1 MSEQDN
7 LRIAKETLAAVNAR
21 DLDGFVSCLDESHV
35 WQNEGFPAPIQGRV
49 GARQVLGAYLE
60 VFPDMRF
67 ETEKTIA
74 RGDFVVTCWCMT
86 GTHKAQ
92 FRGPGALD
100 IPPTNKQFRVRGC
113 TVSEFKNGRV
123 TKTTDYS
130 DRLTVL
136 RQLGVLAV
144 GKPAAAAG

>member
-7 LRIAKETLAAVNAR
+7 LKVAKETLAAINAR
-21 DLDGFVSCLDESHV
+21 NLDGFVSYLDESHV
-35 WQNEGFPAPIQGRV
+35 WENEGFPAPIQGRV
-49 GARQVLGAYLE
+49 GARQVLGSYFEA
-60 VFPDMRF
+60 FPDMRF

-74 RGDFVVTCWCMT
+74 CGDFVVTCWCMT

-123 TKTTDYS
+123 VRTMDYS
-130 DRLTVL
+130 DRLTVF
-136 RQLGVLAV
+136 RQLGILPV

>member
-1 MSEQDN
+1 MLEQDN
-7 LRIAKETLAAVNAR
+7 LKIAKETLTAVNTR
-21 DLDGFVSCLDESHV
+21 DLDGFVSYFDESHV
-35 WQNEGFPAPIQGRV
+35 WENQGFPAPIQGRV

-60 VFPDMRF
+60 AFPDLRF
-67 ETEKTIA
+67 ETECTIA
-74 RGDFVVTCWCMT
+74 SGDFVVTCWCMT

-113 TVSEFKNGRV
+113 TVSEFRSGRV
-123 TKTTDYS
+123 VRTIDYS
-130 DRLTVL
+130 DRFTVF
-136 RQLGVLAV
+136 RQLGVLPV